1 MILLK
6 FILTISIKNKQI
18 YIIKID
24 IKMNIFGKK
33 EESIRLL

>member
-18 YIIKID
+18 YIIRIN
-24 IKMNIFGKK
+24 IKMYIFCKK
-33 EESIRLL
+33 EESIRLI